1 MATTY
6 LFIFYCFEAG
16 FFFVVIPWSRF
27 WALNPLLHYSPVI
40 SAITD
45 NSYVRGLITG
55 FGLMHLLIGLV
66 DLAAVINRGRRRGA
80 K

>member
-16 FFFVVIPWSRF
+16 IFFIVIPWSRF
-27 WALNPLLHYSPVI
+27 WALNPLLHYSPSIV
-40 SAITD
+40 ALTD
-45 NSYVRGLITG
+45 NNYIRGLISG
-55 FGLMHLLIGLV
+55 FGLVHIMVGLV
-66 DLAAVINRGRRRGA
+66 DLSAIVGKRRARER